1 VNVRAVF
8 YLVLVSLMA
17 PSVATAVCFAKC
29 AHVEHRQALVAPAAS
44 CHDASPGDGTPDLV
58 ITGGEACHDEAG
70 RVDARLAERLAVPA
84 PALTPVGR
92 RLSDGTEGPDTGI
105 RRLKPQRIFLF
116 TTQLRI

>member
-1 VNVRAVF
+1 VRAVL

-17 PSVATAVCFAKC
+17 PSVATAFCFAKC
-29 AHVEHRQALVAPAAS
+29 AHVEHQQALVPPAAA
-44 CHDASPGDGTPDLV
+44 CHDASPRDEALDLV
-58 ITGGEACHDEAG
+58 ITGGDACHDEAT

-84 PALTPVGR
+84 PALTAVGR